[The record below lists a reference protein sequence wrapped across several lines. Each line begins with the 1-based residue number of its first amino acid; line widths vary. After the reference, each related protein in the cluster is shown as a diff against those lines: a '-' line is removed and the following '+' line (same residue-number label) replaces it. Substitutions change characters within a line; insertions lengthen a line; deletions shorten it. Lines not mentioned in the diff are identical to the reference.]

1 MKQIALPLAL
11 AAVAVL
17 AFAQP
22 ASEPIAPAVRGAA
35 ASSIC
40 GGIGQPEAQ
49 ALKAQAAGHD
59 LMLTFATAAGAYLAD
74 VQVSIADARG
84 HVVLDGMCD
93 GPIMLVDLPSAGT
106 WRITASVDGITRQQ
120 TLTTSRGHTARATM
134 VWPADQS

>member
-11 AAVAVL
+11 AALTAL

-22 ASEPIAPAVRGAA
+22 ASDPVAPAVRGAA
-35 ASSIC
+35 ASFIC
-40 GGIGQPEAQ
+40 GGIGQPEAE

-59 LMLTFATAAGAYLAD
+59 LMLTFATATGAYLAD

-84 HVVLDGMCD
+84 HVVLDGVCD
-93 GPIMLVDLPSAGT
+93 GPIMLVDLPAGGT
-106 WRITASVDGITRQQ
+106 WRVTAQVNGLARQQ
-120 TLTTSRGHTARATM
+120 TVKTSRGHTARATM